1 MDLSRLN
8 SIVSGLNDFKL
19 TQHEKRFLELV
30 EASFGE
36 RGRLTEE
43 QETMLE
49 GIYREKLKWARL
61 GLISRERTV
70 RGPISR
76 ESPRFRNK
84 GHMES
89 LRKHR
94 DL

>member
-8 SIVSGLNDFKL
+8 SILSGLNDLKL

-61 GLISRERTV
+61 GLIPRERTV
-70 RGPISR
+70 RGAISR
-76 ESPRFRNK
+76 EPARFGNK
-84 GHMES
+84 EPLEFS
-89 LRKHR
+89 TEHR
-94 DL
+94 DV

>member
-1 MDLSRLN
+1 M
-8 SIVSGLNDFKL
+8 
-19 TQHEKRFLELV
+19 QHEKRFLELV
-30 EASFGE
+30 KASFGE

-61 GLISRERTV
+61 GLITRERTV
-70 RGPISR
+70 RSSISR
-76 ESPRFRNK
+76 EPARFRNK
-84 GHMES
+84 GHSES
-89 LRKHR
+89 LNKHG